1 MTKKEQRR
9 LKRRRKQLAALLPL
23 VSQSKQDDLRRE
35 IMELDGKLQ
44 ASPSFPT
51 DRRKLGANFPVSA
64 SGIDGVGSLRFQA
77 NSPPGQKRLLRL
89 PFYLYNVEPDIVSQ
103 GNIGAHGPPAGG
115 RSLYV
120 TGNGDEV
127 ADESNPVVIVNLP
140 SFLEDGTNVNNTSFS
155 SKVVGLKFRT
165 PQIEWADLQIVGLT
179 LWQKRSPFL
188 GYNEAATTPSPVPG
202 TAAAGYITPTGQFA
216 GGATAAYYT
225 NLPAHIFLNNF
236 TVGGGANLFM
246 QDGFVDGNI
255 FDERIP
261 DFAGLRAYP
270 KLDSPNRAYLD
281 VAVQGGGLATV
292 TFCVSLICE
301 DLRDVQY
308 GKGIPGPYVRR
319 DASSR
324 ETNEGGNVYVG
335 S

>member
-23 VSQSKQDDLRRE
+23 VSQAKQTDLRRE

-103 GNIGAHGPPAGG
+103 GNIGAHGPAGG

-127 ADESNPVVIVNLP
+127 VDETNPVVIVNCP
-140 SFLEDGTNVNNTSFS
+140 TILEDGTVVASGSFS

-179 LWQKRSPFL
+179 VGQTRSPYL
-188 GYNEAATTPSPVPG
+188 GYQEAAIQPSPLPG
-202 TAAAGYITPTGQFA
+202 AAPTAGYQQATGALTLQN
-216 GGATAAYYT
+216 YWDQ
-225 NLPAHIFLNNF
+225 LPAHIFLNNF
-236 TVGGGANLFM
+236 NVGGGANLFM
-246 QDGFVDGNI
+246 QEGFIDANI

-270 KLDSPNRAYLD
+270 KLDSPNQAYID
-281 VAVQGGGLATV
+281 VAVQGGSAATV
-292 TFCVSLICE
+292 TFSISLICE

-308 GKGIPGPYVRR
+308 GKGVPGPYVRR
-319 DASSR
+319 DAESR
-324 ETNEGGNVYVG
+324 ETNQGGNVYVG

>member
-51 DRRKLGANFPVSA
+51 DRRKRGANFPVSA

-103 GNIGAHGPPAGG
+103 GNIGAHGPGPG

-127 ADESNPVVIVNLP
+127 VDETNPVVIVNLP
-140 SFLEDGTNVNNTSFS
+140 SFLEDGTNVAQTSFS

-179 LWQKRSPFL
+179 LWQKRSPWL
-188 GYNEAATTPSPVPG
+188 GYGEAATIPSPLPG
-202 TAAAGYITPTGQFA
+202 TAAAGYVTTTGQFA
-216 GGATAAYYT
+216 AVLTPQYYT

-236 TVGGGANLFM
+236 NVGGGANLFM
-246 QDGFVDGNI
+246 QEGFIDGNI

-281 VAVQGGGLATV
+281 VAVQGGGQATV

-301 DLRDVQY
+301 DLRDAQY
-308 GKGIPGPYVRR
+308 GKGVPGPYVRR